1 MTETMRAVQ
10 RRGGTVGAWVQAA
23 GPPLILVIVLQA
35 GYGLTIAD
43 RIAPLAPS
51 RVALTLALFVLDAIG
66 RRLINDYEDHR
77 RGLDSVDTV
86 RPDSSLALGLD
97 MRRVRAAGMTCFGLA
112 WVLAAYLALTIQPW
126 ILLLAVA
133 CYAAYFAYAGGP
145 RPLGH
150 RGLGELI
157 DFVVTGTAVT
167 LLVVLAN
174 VGRVDLTGFLGALGP
189 GFLFCAL
196 MLHNNARDVPKDSA
210 HGKTTLPKIIGL
222 TPTKVL
228 YAVGV
233 TGFYTVVVVVAA
245 SWSAPWLLL
254 PLLTAPWAAYVVV
267 AVARATEFGESMISW
282 ARLYFVMIANF
293 ALFTV
298 GGVLS

>member
-1 MTETMRAVQ
+1 MTSVRTASTVQ
-10 RRGGTVGAWVQAA
+10 AWVQAA

-35 GYGLTIAD
+35 GYGLIIAGHL
-43 RIAPLAPS
+43 APLSPV

-77 RGLDSVDTV
+77 RGLDTPGTV

-97 MRRVRAAGMTCFGLA
+97 MRRVRLVGMTCFALA

-126 ILLLAVA
+126 ILLLAGV
-133 CYAAYFAYAGGP
+133 CYAAYFAYAGGS

-157 DFVVTGTAVT
+157 DFVVTGTSVT

-174 VGRVDLTGFLGALGP
+174 AGRVDLDGFVAALGP

-196 MLHNNARDVPKDSA
+196 MLHNNARDVAKDSA
-210 HGKTTLPKIIGL
+210 AGKITLPKIVGL
-222 TPTKVL
+222 LPTKAIYLV
-228 YAVGV
+228 AV
-233 TGFYTVVVVVAA
+233 TGFYVVVVVVALRWE
-245 SWSAPWLLL
+245 SPWLLA
-254 PLLTAPWAAYVVV
+254 PLLTLPWAANVVL
-267 AVARATEFGESMISW
+267 AVARARELGESMVSW
-282 ARLYFVMIANF
+282 SRLYFVMIANF

-298 GGVLS
+298 GGLL

>member
-1 MTETMRAVQ
+1 MSEKTSVATRPT
-10 RRGGTVGAWVQAA
+10 GTVQAWVQAA

-43 RIAPLAPS
+43 QLAPLSPV

-77 RGLDSVDTV
+77 RGLDTPGTV

-97 MRRVRAAGMTCFGLA
+97 MRTVRLVGMTCFALA
-112 WVLAAYLALTIQPW
+112 WALAAYLALTIQPW
-126 ILLLAVA
+126 ILLLAVG

-157 DFVVTGTAVT
+157 DFVVTGTSVT

-174 VGRVDLTGFLGALGP
+174 VGRIDLDGFLAALGP

-210 HGKTTLPKIIGL
+210 AGKITLPKLVGL
-222 TPTKVL
+222 VPTKVI
-228 YAVGV
+228 YVTAV
-233 TGFYTVVVVVAA
+233 TGF
-245 SWSAPWLLL
+245 
-254 PLLTAPWAAYVVV
+254 YVVV
-267 AVARATEFGESMISW
+267 AVVALRWGSPWMLAPLLTLPWAASVATAVARAHELGESMISW
-282 ARLYFVMIANF
+282 SRLYFVMIANF
-293 ALFTV
+293 ALFTL
-298 GGVLS
+298 GGLL

>member
-1 MTETMRAVQ
+1 MTQETLATRPV
-10 RRGGTVGAWVQAA
+10 GTVAAWVQAA
-23 GPPLILVIVLQA
+23 GPPLIVVIVLQA

-43 RIAPLAPS
+43 QIAPLSPG
-51 RVALTLALFVLDAIG
+51 RVAITLALFVLDSIG

-77 RGLDSVDTV
+77 RGLDTPGTV
-86 RPDSSLALGLD
+86 RPDSSLALGLP
-97 MRRVRAAGMTCFGLA
+97 MRQVRLVGMTCFALA

-126 ILLLAVA
+126 ILALAAV
-133 CYAAYFAYAGGP
+133 CYVAYFAYAGGP

-174 VGRVDLTGFLGALGP
+174 VGRVDVDGVVAALGP

-196 MLHNNARDVPKDSA
+196 MMHNNARDVPKDSA
-210 HGKTTLPKIIGL
+210 AGKTTLPKIIGL

-228 YAVGV
+228 YVV
-233 TGFYTVVVVVAA
+233 SLTGFYAVVTIVALR
-245 SWSAPWLLL
+245 WGTPWILL
-254 PLLTAPWAAYVVV
+254 PLLTLPWAAHLAL
-267 AVARATEFGESMISW
+267 AVARARELGESMISW
-282 ARLYFVMIANF
+282 SRLYFVMIANF
-293 ALFTV
+293 ALFTL